1 MKKKMITIA
10 LILMIVLTSLYIIG
24 YKQAMKKEKKK
35 PIDLNLLVPLIEKDD
50 NYILTSKYYE
60 LKTNASGSKIRIV
73 FKNDEHQG
81 TLKGT
86 LKDDVLSFAIKNNDG
101 NALTKAMLIYTVV
114 DALGQLNGND
124 KGYVSSMFSNY
135 DLKKATMDKD
145 SFELSVKDDSNVYE
159 FKTNQKFKLG
169 KLKNNYY
176 SLKDLEEYKDT
187 LINEGFFQTTKG
199 NLILYKDNDNQK
211 KNVIYICELN
221 ELTSRTYNS
230 LLNVIETMYGSEYK
244 TSFQENYKELSSAQV
259 LDRFDIIYDYQAT
272 DDDVVKKITTDN
284 YKILKITINN

>member
-1 MKKKMITIA
+1 MKKKMIIIT
-10 LILMIVLTSLYIIG
+10 LILMIGLVSLYIIG
-24 YKQAMKKEKKK
+24 YKQAMKKEKTK
-35 PIDLNLLVPLIEKDD
+35 PMDLNLLVPLIEKDD

-60 LKTNASGSKIRIV
+60 LNTNASGSKIRIV

-86 LKDDVLSFAIKNNDG
+86 LKDDVLSFAIKNNDA

-124 KGYVSSMFSNY
+124 KGYVSSMLSSY
-135 DLKKATMDKD
+135 DLKKATMEKD
-145 SFELSVKDDSNVYE
+145 GFELSVKDDSNVYE

-176 SLKDLEEYKDT
+176 TLKDLEEYKDT
-187 LINEGFFQTTKG
+187 LINEGFFQTAKG
-199 NLILYKDNDNQK
+199 NLILYKDNDYQK
-211 KNVIYICELN
+211 KNIIYICELN
-221 ELTSRTYNS
+221 KLTSRTYNS
-230 LLNVIETMYGSEYK
+230 LLNVIEIMYGSEYK
-244 TSFQENYKELSSAQV
+244 TSFQ
-259 LDRFDIIYDYQAT
+259 
-272 DDDVVKKITTDN
+272 DN